1 MHWLKRQKMERSCGT
16 CRTSSKIDEE
26 SNIEYSRKLE
36 EAGCRVIYG
45 FDGYKVH
52 SKICLITYRNRNDI
66 QYITQVGT
74 GNYNEKTAAMYTDL
88 SLMTA
93 DPRIGQ
99 DAAEFFQEYVH
110 WQSAGQLSIPDRI
123 TGQLKEP
130 YLTDDG

>member
-1 MHWLKRQKMERSCGT
+1 MCIRDRNNIDWSER
-16 CRTSSKIDEE
+16 
-26 SNIEYSRKLE
+26 LE

-99 DAAEFFQEYVH
+99 DAAEFFKNMSIGNLQGLSLIHISMIWCRQTTDTET
-110 WQSAGQLSIPDRI
+110 AGR
-123 TGQLKEP
+123 E
-130 YLTDDG
+130 